1 MLLFHNNNYCWSSRC
16 PGPYFFLCFTPCS
29 CMSPQKPSILLHKS
43 MTVQSWPFV
52 VVTFSYDSSINP
64 ACSFFIKNDDFPLFS
79 LLHHVSLVSGLILA
93 PLGLSWV
100 SGWLPGRLG
109 GLRWTLLNHC
119 KYHQS
124 RAGASILHHV
134 LLCYTLAPLG
144 DSSKP
149 L

>member
-1 MLLFHNNNYCWSSRC
+1 M
-16 PGPYFFLCFTPCS
+16 PGGLSFLMFYTMFLHVTSETLHFTPQKYEAPNLVFCCS
-29 CMSPQKPSILLHKS
+29 
-43 MTVQSWPFV
+43 PFS
-52 VVTFSYDSSINP
+52 FDSSTNP
-64 ACSFFIKNDDFPLFS
+64 AQLFYIKNDDFSLFS
-79 LLHHVSLVSGLILA
+79 LLHNVSLVSGLILA
-93 PLGLSWV
+93 PLGLSWA

-144 DSSKP
+144 DP
-149 L
+149 LQPL

>member
-1 MLLFHNNNYCWSSRC
+1 MLLFHNNNYCWSRRC
-16 PGPYFFLCFTPCS
+16 PGPYIFLCFTPCS

-43 MTVQSWPFV
+43 MSAQTFFFCCEP
-52 VVTFSYDSSINP
+52 FSYDSSINP
-64 ACSFFIKNDDFPLFS
+64 AQSFLAKMKIFHFS

-93 PLGLSWV
+93 PLGLSWGA
-100 SGWLPGRLG
+100 GWLPGRLG

-144 DSSKP
+144 DPSKP